1 MLWAPCSL
9 GQDSQL
15 EHLGWEAGKNWVEN
29 TRAVKIPSSTVR
41 AGHCSAPLLSDRHTE
56 VGKDTLQI
64 QKWRVEIKAC
74 NCRFFSCRDFPLPL
88 TTLPQKS
95 PSSL

>member
-1 MLWAPCSL
+1 MDDDPSSL
-9 GQDSQL
+9 KSSSALGTTLSGTGLTLQ
-15 EHLGWEAGKNWVEN
+15 HLGWEAGKNWVEN

-64 QKWRVEIKAC
+64 QKWRVESKAC
-74 NCRFFSCRDFPLPL
+74 NCRFFPTETFPCL
-88 TTLPQKS
+88 
-95 PSSL
+95 